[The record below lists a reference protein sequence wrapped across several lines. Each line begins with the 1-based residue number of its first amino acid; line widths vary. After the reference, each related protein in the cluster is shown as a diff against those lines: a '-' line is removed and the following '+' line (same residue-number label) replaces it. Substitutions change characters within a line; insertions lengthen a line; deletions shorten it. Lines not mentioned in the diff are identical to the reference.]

1 MRPRP
6 ENVGPRI
13 LRLLLLRYTPSLG
26 HDCQAQNTINKLKPN
41 TQNEAL
47 TVEKEW
53 LSNNLE
59 HYEATLL
66 HALMHDPEYRKL
78 ILPVSLVDE
87 DFIRPE
93 AGFVMA
99 LLNFAQKHVNQIGE
113 QLPTHLSVTYLLPYF
128 FPVVAFTPG
137 AITQFDTVIKWIE
150 ELQAKPHQEYYNF
163 IKPHFEM
170 WLSSARAR
178 RVARVITRCKVFD
191 LQIALE
197 MLQTSLESA
206 RALTSDNDSRK
217 FDFDKSPEQ
226 PIPILKL
233 GDHAICTPGNL
244 SSIQGPPKAA
254 KSAVVGAIL
263 ASTMVD
269 AESGTDT
276 LGFNSGN
283 TLGLAVIHIDTEQ
296 SEHDHDGLVR
306 RAYKRAK
313 RNECANWL
321 HSYCVTGME
330 PAKCWSF
337 LTTEIDKASKQH
349 GGILMVILDG
359 IADFCN
365 DPNDAKECFDLVR
378 KLHKLAIK
386 KECAILMVIHEN
398 PGNDT
403 GKTRGHLGSQL
414 DRKAETSLR
423 VVKDD
428 KSGTVT
434 MWAARARHFLLPR
447 GEGQQFGW
455 STEEKMHVTLSE
467 EDDDFISPKPDK
479 ESKYREEVTKSFGDY
494 SELSYRQLVERIV
507 QVVGVAKSTA
517 KLRIP
522 EYLKLGLIEK
532 NPNGKYSRVGQI
544 AQSASAA

>member
-1 MRPRP
+1 
-6 ENVGPRI
+6 
-13 LRLLLLRYTPSLG
+13 
-26 HDCQAQNTINKLKPN
+26 
-41 TQNEAL
+41 
-47 TVEKEW
+47 
-53 LSNNLE
+53 
-59 HYEATLL
+59 
-66 HALMHDPEYRKL
+66 
-78 ILPVSLVDE
+78 
-87 DFIRPE
+87 
-93 AGFVMA
+93 MA
-99 LLNFAQKHVNQIGE
+99 L
-113 QLPTHLSVTYLLPYF
+113 SSDS
-128 FPVVAFTPG
+128 
-137 AITQFDTVIKWIE
+137 ITQFDTVMKWVEKI
-150 ELQAKPHQEYYNF
+150 QAAPYQEHYEF

-170 WLSSARAR
+170 WLGSARAKR
-178 RVARVITRCKVFD
+178 TGRIIMRNTIVD
-191 LQIALE
+191 LQTVLE
-197 MLQTSLESA
+197 LLETSCESA

-217 FDFDKSPEQ
+217 FDFDKIPESPT
-226 PIPILKL
+226 PILKL
-233 GDHAICTPGNL
+233 GDHVICTPGNL

-306 RAYKRAK
+306 RAYRRAK

-330 PAKCWSF
+330 PAKCWRF
-337 LTTEIDKASKQH
+337 LTTEIDTASKQH

-398 PGNDT
+398 PGNDA

-414 DRKAETSLR
+414 ERKAETSLR

-479 ESKYREEVTKSFGDY
+479 ESKYREEVAKSFGGY
-494 SELSYRQLVERIV
+494 SELGYGQLVERIV
-507 QVVGVAKSTA
+507 QVVGVAKSTT